1 MKKQMIR
8 VALRALLSA
17 ALWAAG
23 NGAIYAQDSAL
34 TAGNPVSV
42 GAPTQ
47 FSGVGGNNTSVT
59 AGTANAALN
68 AFEAAIGG
76 PNNGANPPPKPNG
89 FRAINWDGVALDG
102 TDFGGSTTVIVNG
115 KVVGIPLNRFEERGV
130 FFEEIYAVSGPAS
143 ASDQST
149 FSSVNGNV
157 ANLFPAFSP
166 TKTFAMFND
175 NTIGLSFVL
184 AAAHT
189 TTPVPAATR
198 GFGAVFIN
206 VRLANTTSIEY
217 FNGARSL
224 GKFFAP
230 VGTQGQA
237 EFLGVLFATPIVTSV
252 EIVCGTDT
260 LFVFDGVNITG
271 TSTDNPGANHNLVVT
286 DDFVYAEPTAAV
298 NAQPVLTATA
308 GAPFNGVIAT
318 FSDLDPSGVA
328 ANFTATIDW
337 GDGHISPGAISSNAN
352 GGFNVSGSNTYA
364 GGGRFPVTVN
374 ITDFLGSSLSITN
387 AAGVSGTGQ
396 VLNISARAR
405 VDTGDNVLFGGFIIG
420 SATSTSKVIVR
431 ALGPSLTAFGVPGA
445 LADPTLELH
454 DGNGATIATNDNWKV
469 NDAGGSQ
476 QAEVQATGIP
486 PTNDF
491 ESALVRTLAPGNYT
505 AIVRGKNGGTGIA
518 VIEVYNLLQ

>member
-1 MKKQMIR
+1 MKKQMIQ
-8 VALRALLSA
+8 VGLRALLSA

-23 NGAIYAQDSAL
+23 NSAIYAQDSAL

-59 AGTANAALN
+59 AGTANAALS

-76 PNNGANPPPKPNG
+76 ANNGANPPPKPNG

-143 ASDQST
+143 AADSST

-157 ANLFPAFSP
+157 ANLFRAFSP
-166 TKTFAMFND
+166 PKTFAMFND

-198 GFGAVFIN
+198 GFGAIFLN
-206 VRLANTTSIEY
+206 VRLANSTSIEY

-252 EIVCGTDT
+252 QIICGTDT

-271 TSTDNPGANHNLVVT
+271 TTTDNANHNLVVT
-286 DDFVYAEPTAAV
+286 DDFAYAEPTAAV

-308 GAPFNGVIAT
+308 GATFNGLVAT
-318 FSDLDPSGVA
+318 FSDLDPNGVA

-364 GGGRFPVTVN
+364 GGGNFTVKVE
-374 ITDFLGSSLSITN
+374 IVDFLGSSLSITN
-387 AAGVSGTGQ
+387 FAAVSGTGQ

-454 DGNGATIATNDNWKV
+454 DGNGVTIATNDNWKV
-469 NDAGGSQ
+469 NDLGGSQ
-476 QAEVQATGIP
+476 QAEVEATGIP

-491 ESALVRTLAPGNYT
+491 ESALVRTLTPGNYT
-505 AIVRGKNGGTGIA
+505 AIVRGRNGGTGVA
-518 VIEVYNLLQ
+518 LVEVYNLLQ